1 MSSDGDG
8 DAQQLA
14 QLVRLF
20 RAREGDSGDARTK
33 SVSSAISSSTS
44 SDDAKTEGFAIV
56 ASIGVERMKV
66 LLADRL
72 AAQVA
77 IGQSQY
83 QDHEFLDAFQ
93 AVFWA
98 LHAPSNAHEGEQWRK
113 KLFAMVIQSM
123 HAQNASNALAAAIL
137 NVLMRELHHL
147 NVVDLPVVIEEL
159 VRGVLLCQQLQRLR
173 PAEGLVIYYSIELLP
188 QLLLRVAQC
197 PLLEF
202 DDSVMADQCSGA
214 EYKNKVVTK
223 FFALAW
229 PKRFFLQVLKTF
241 RDFHFNDEQE
251 RELCGKI
258 FREANGEI
266 PDEIALDAS
275 GARRNDC
282 FESLPTIFYN
292 VMLLIGRTKNEF
304 CKRLLMNMLLR
315 KCDAIASG
323 SALLYTDQRSGAGS
337 STSSGRFTGTA
348 NGGREIKVL
357 LSTMVYH
364 VDLVLKHDE
373 SISKVFMAEY
383 ELRMKDLT
391 SFDIGLLLTIAT
403 QDKYEARV
411 NSFLIQRVTQSY
423 KTEALEYGIASE
435 ANGVATRSAF
445 LDTIVHPQD
454 GSWSPVTQRMVHF
467 GFLLLAHGASK
478 QDESNASLQ
487 SKQQQLQS
495 HPGDRMELPWVD
507 FAIRIILG
515 CFQHHVSAREK
526 IVDQLV
532 NSIIVQDGGSKTAIK
547 LLARIVKRHPLEIN
561 HKLVERLQECLEYV
575 THMTPQNARLLFS
588 ALSPLL
594 KVRPNLKSFII
605 LTLRKAMFR
614 KDEES
619 RMIAIIGFAFLLC
632 LSSTIF
638 SRSSTLTQLYSQNTS
653 ILLSQGV
660 QNGGS
665 IDSEIATQEHA
676 NAVVAEDLYRQ
687 FCGIFKRAFQLQT
700 RVRLVLYAE
709 LDKVFHECPTLRPS
723 ILELAFQHYSK
734 YYDENES
741 ILPPLKIDSCLARK
755 RGFYE
760 EPLGYLLHVLLICV
774 LEIKKDSVGE
784 NDMDDMLGDDDIPAT
799 QTASAQNSFE
809 AIERNVSILMERM
822 KRCELADFEID
833 KNLSFAPQTAMG
845 QSNQRLAKILLD
857 VWEVCINWTIG
868 SSSGGMT
875 LDEATWGTLVHYLEM
890 HKWLKARLKESE
902 DKEKGADGGDR
913 KRGRLSNKQKLQ
925 QQSATA
931 TVGTTAIAEQGSSQQ
946 SAKNE
951 DFAAF
956 FGEHASFNSGLLLSP
971 SSILSLLEFS
981 KKKLQDD
988 LSGTTRDDE
997 HLLLFMLDKAALL
1010 VEFAQ
1015 QSVTTSAGNM
1025 FNQKSVLVG
1034 ESRVLVDRLGSIVF
1048 GIFFVCHESGGAL
1061 NNASSSSS
1069 LASNKSQASQLEDIR
1084 FESLKVFAAIVGVW
1098 MMKSSEEAADYLAY
1112 ALSSVGIQD
1121 EDELMGDGDTSKL
1134 ENCAVV
1140 LHKLLDAMILK
1151 NMAREAIVVLGVI
1164 RSVWCKLPSR
1174 VITKYESWM
1183 KHALLRSNFAS
1194 QKLLETMVKLF
1205 LRPHPEIGLLASFTL
1220 QLTKGLLHYC
1230 NGGDDDGEV
1239 TEFANAP
1246 DRLRLGR
1253 FDDKCIVT
1261 CATAVLARCEEA
1273 TSELEPTVKDF
1284 DAQQR
1289 RQTMKLKEDDV
1300 ALLQLLEDE
1309 TGASVLDIANTTS
1322 KSHAKFKG
1330 ICRKVFELCG
1340 ILLPFVMMELSKV
1353 AVSIRVI
1360 RLIGRLYKLLVVM
1373 VNCKLRRKDSTLP
1386 KYLQRLF
1393 DRVAVDLTPTL
1404 LQFIACIHDEGK
1416 KVALAGVSKGKRA
1429 KQTSSSTATT
1439 NAQSKLIPD
1448 MIFQMEQFDV
1458 ALIKLSKL
1466 SKVRL
1471 WLKLALLLGYETLF
1485 LMLTILLMLVGSDL
1499 RPVDP
1504 TAPGA
1509 RLPVQPRAHQGTHR
1523 RGRRREAASS
1533 WRW

>member
-1 MSSDGDG
+1 MSNDGEGD

-20 RAREGDSGDARTK
+20 RACEDDSSSGDFMSSTRTK
-33 SVSSAISSSTS
+33 SSSSTS
-44 SDDAKTEGFAIV
+44 SGSSDDANAQGFAIV

-77 IGQSQY
+77 IGQSQF
-83 QDHEFLDAFQ
+83 QDHEFLNAFQ

-123 HAQNASNALAAAIL
+123 HAQDAPNALAAAIL

-147 NVVDLPVVIEEL
+147 NVVDLPAVIEEL

-173 PAEGLVIYYSIELLP
+173 PAEGLVIFYSIELLP

-202 DDSVMADQCSGA
+202 DDTVMADQCSGA
-214 EYKNKVVTK
+214 EYKDKVLAK

-258 FREANGEI
+258 FREANREI
-266 PDEIALDAS
+266 PDEIAHYAMSNGD
-275 GARRNDC
+275 RQRNDC

-323 SALLYTDQRSGAGS
+323 SAMLYADQRVGGS
-337 STSSGRFTGTA
+337 SSLNGHFMGAA
-348 NGGREIKVL
+348 NGGGAPGREIKVL

-383 ELRMKDLT
+383 ELRVKDLT

-403 QDKYEARV
+403 QEKYEARV
-411 NSFLIQRVTQSY
+411 NSFLVQRVTQSY
-423 KTEALEYGIASE
+423 KSEALEDGVSSE
-435 ANGVATRSAF
+435 SNGVATRSAF

-454 GSWSPVTQRMVHF
+454 GNWSPVTQRMVHF
-467 GFLLLAHGASK
+467 GFLLLSHGASK
-478 QDESNASLQ
+478 QDESSASSQ
-487 SKQQQLQS
+487 SSKHQQLQS
-495 HPGDRMELPWVD
+495 HTGDRLELSWVD

-515 CFQHHVSAREK
+515 CFQHHGSAREK

-547 LLARIVKRHPLEIN
+547 LLARIIKRHPVDIN

-594 KVRPNLKSFII
+594 KVRPNIKSFLI

-638 SRSSTLTQLYSQNTS
+638 NRSSTLTQLYSQNTS

-660 QNGGS
+660 QRDGS
-665 IDSEIATQEHA
+665 VDSEIATQEHA

-741 ILPPLKIDSCLARK
+741 ILPPLKVDSCLARK

-774 LEIKKDSVGE
+774 LEIKKNSVGE

-799 QTASAQNSFE
+799 QTAGAQKSFE

-833 KNLSFAPQTAMG
+833 KNLSFAAQTAAG
-845 QSNQRLAKILLD
+845 QSNQRLAKILLN
-857 VWEVCINWTIG
+857 VWEVCMNWTIC
-868 SSSGGMT
+868 SSSGGIK

-902 DKEKGADGGDR
+902 DKGKSGDGGER
-913 KRGRLSNKQKLQ
+913 KRGRPSNKQKLQ
-925 QQSATA
+925 QQSVATTGAATA
-931 TVGTTAIAEQGSSQQ
+931 VEQGSVQE

-951 DFAAF
+951 DFAVF

-981 KKKLQDD
+981 KRKLQDD
-988 LSGTTRDDE
+988 LSGITRDDE

-1015 QSVTTSAGNM
+1015 QSVSTSAGNL

-1034 ESRVLVDRLGSIVF
+1034 ESRVLVDRLGLIVF
-1048 GIFFVCHESGGAL
+1048 GIFFVCHESGNAL
-1061 NNASSSSS
+1061 NNAFSSMASS
-1069 LASNKSQASQLEDIR
+1069 KSQASQLEDIR
-1084 FESLKVFAAIVGVW
+1084 FDALMVFASIVGVW
-1098 MMKSSEEAADYLAY
+1098 MKKSSEEAADCLAY
-1112 ALSSVGIQD
+1112 ALSSVGFQD

-1134 ENCAVV
+1134 ENCAGV

-1151 NMAREAIVVLGVI
+1151 NMAREAIMVLGII
-1164 RSVWCKLPSR
+1164 RSVWSKLPSR

-1194 QKLLETMVKLF
+1194 QKLLDAMVHLF
-1205 LRPHPEIGLLASFTL
+1205 LRPHPEMGLLPSFAL

-1230 NGGDDDGEV
+1230 NGGDNDGEV

-1246 DRLRLGR
+1246 DRLSLDR
-1253 FDDKCIVT
+1253 FDDKCILT
-1261 CATAVLARCEEA
+1261 CAAAVLARCEEA
-1273 TSELEPTVKDF
+1273 TSELEPRVKEF

-1289 RQTMKLKEDDV
+1289 RQTMKLKEEDV
-1300 ALLQLLEDE
+1300 TLLQLLEDE
-1309 TGASVLDIANTTS
+1309 MGASVLDIANTTS
-1322 KSHAKFKG
+1322 KSHAKYKG
-1330 ICRKVFELCG
+1330 ICRRLFELCG
-1340 ILLPFVMMELSKV
+1340 ILLPFVMMDLNRV

-1393 DRVAVDLTPTL
+1393 DRVAVELTPTL
-1404 LQFIACIHDEGK
+1404 LKFIACIHDEGK
-1416 KVALAGVSKGKRA
+1416 KAALAGPSKGKRA
-1429 KQTSSSTATT
+1429 KQSSALTVTT
-1439 NAQSKLIPD
+1439 NVQSKLIPD
-1448 MIFQMEQFDV
+1448 VIFQMEQFDV

-1466 SKVRL
+1466 SKVREI
-1471 WLKLALLLGYETLF
+1471 LAEVAVVVCF
-1485 LMLTILLMLVGSDL
+1485 KFVRMLTLC
-1499 RPVDP
+1499 P
-1504 TAPGA
+1504 
-1509 RLPVQPRAHQGTHR
+1509 
-1523 RGRRREAASS
+1523 
-1533 WRW
+1533 

>member
-1 MSSDGDG
+1 MSSDG

-20 RAREGDSGDARTK
+20 RTREGDSSGELSSTRNK
-33 SVSSAISSSTS
+33 SSSISSSS
-44 SDDAKTEGFAIV
+44 SDGANSEGFAIV

-77 IGQSQY
+77 VGQSQY
-83 QDHEFLDAFQ
+83 QDHEFLDTFQ

-98 LHAPSNAHEGEQWRK
+98 LHAPSNAHEGEKWRK

-123 HAQNASNALAAAIL
+123 HAQDAPNALAVAIL

-147 NVVDLPVVIEEL
+147 NVVDLPTIIEEL
-159 VRGVLLCQQLQRLR
+159 VRGVLLCQQLQHLR
-173 PAEGLVIYYSIELLP
+173 PAEGLVIFYSIELLP
-188 QLLLRVAQC
+188 QLLLRIVQC

-202 DDSVMADQCSGA
+202 DDAVMAEQCSGA
-214 EYKNKVVTK
+214 EYKDKVLAK

-241 RDFHFNDEQE
+241 RDFNFNDEQE

-258 FREANGEI
+258 FRETNREI
-266 PDEIALDAS
+266 PDEIAHGAIS
-275 GARRNDC
+275 GGQRNDG

-323 SALLYTDQRSGAGS
+323 SAMLYADQRAADSSLSG
-337 STSSGRFTGTA
+337 GRFMGAA
-348 NGGREIKVL
+348 NGGGTSGREIKVL

-383 ELRMKDLT
+383 EFRMKDLT

-403 QDKYEARV
+403 QEKYEARV
-411 NSFLIQRVTQSY
+411 NSFLIQRVAQSY
-423 KTEALEYGIASE
+423 RSEELEYGVTSE
-435 ANGVATRSAF
+435 SNGVVTRSAF
-445 LDTIVHPQD
+445 LDTIIHPQD

-467 GFLLLAHGASK
+467 GFLLLVHGASK
-478 QDESNASLQ
+478 QDESSASSQ
-487 SKQQQLQS
+487 SKQQQ
-495 HPGDRMELPWVD
+495 HNNGGDRMELPWVD
-507 FAIRIILG
+507 FAIRILLG
-515 CFQHHVSAREK
+515 CFQHHMSIREK

-532 NSIIVQDGGSKTAIK
+532 NSIIVQDSGSKTAIK
-547 LLARIVKRHPLEIN
+547 LLARIIKRHPLDIN
-561 HKLVERLQECLEYV
+561 HKLAERLQECLEYV

-594 KVRPNLKSFII
+594 KVRPNIKSYLIM
-605 LTLRKAMFR
+605 TLRKAMFR

-660 QNGGS
+660 QNGS
-665 IDSEIATQEHA
+665 VDSEIATQEHA

-723 ILELAFQHYSK
+723 ILELAFQQYSK

-741 ILPPLKIDSCLARK
+741 ILPPLKVDSCLARK

-774 LEIKKDSVGE
+774 LEIKKDSVSE
-784 NDMDDMLGDDDIPAT
+784 NDMDDMLGDDEIPAT
-799 QTASAQNSFE
+799 QTAGAQKSFE

-857 VWEVCINWTIG
+857 VWEVCMNWTIC
-868 SSSGGMT
+868 SSTRGMK
-875 LDEATWGTLVHYLEM
+875 LDEATWGTLVHYMEM

-902 DKEKGADGGDR
+902 DKGKGADGGER
-913 KRGRLSNKQKLQ
+913 KRGRSSNKQKLQ
-925 QQSATA
+925 QSTA
-931 TVGTTAIAEQGSSQQ
+931 TTAGTATTATEQGSGQQ

-988 LSGTTRDDE
+988 LSGITRDDE

-1015 QSVTTSAGNM
+1015 QSITTSAGNL

-1034 ESRVLVDRLGSIVF
+1034 ESRVLIDRLGSIMF
-1048 GIFFVCHESGGAL
+1048 GIFFVCHESGNAL
-1061 NNASSSSS
+1061 NNASS
-1069 LASNKSQASQLEDIR
+1069 LASSKSQASQLEDIR

-1098 MMKSSEEAADYLAY
+1098 MKKSNEEAADCLAY
-1112 ALSSVGIQD
+1112 ALSSVGFQD

-1134 ENCAVV
+1134 ENCATV

-1151 NMAREAIVVLGVI
+1151 SMAREAIVVLGVI

-1194 QKLLETMVKLF
+1194 QKLLETMVHLF
-1205 LRPHPEIGLLASFTL
+1205 LRPHPEIGLLSSFAL

-1230 NGGDDDGEV
+1230 NGGDNNGEV

-1246 DRLRLGR
+1246 DRLSLDR
-1253 FDDKCIVT
+1253 FDEKCIIT

-1273 TSELEPTVKDF
+1273 TSELEPTVKEF

-1300 ALLQLLEDE
+1300 TLLQLLEDE

-1322 KSHAKFKG
+1322 KSHAKYKG
-1330 ICRKVFELCG
+1330 ICRKLFELCG
-1340 ILLPFVMMELSKV
+1340 ILLPFVMMDLNKV

-1393 DRVAVDLTPTL
+1393 ERVAVELTPTL
-1404 LQFIACIHDEGK
+1404 LKFIACIHDEGK
-1416 KVALAGVSKGKRA
+1416 KAALAGTSKGKRA
-1429 KQTSSSTATT
+1429 KQSSASTATT

-1448 MIFQMEQFDV
+1448 VIFQMEQFDV

-1471 WLKLALLLGYETLF
+1471 WLNLTLLLLMGHETCLHANDV
-1485 LMLTILLMLVGSDL
+1485 LCL
-1499 RPVDP
+1499 
-1504 TAPGA
+1504 
-1509 RLPVQPRAHQGTHR
+1509 
-1523 RGRRREAASS
+1523 
-1533 WRW
+1533 